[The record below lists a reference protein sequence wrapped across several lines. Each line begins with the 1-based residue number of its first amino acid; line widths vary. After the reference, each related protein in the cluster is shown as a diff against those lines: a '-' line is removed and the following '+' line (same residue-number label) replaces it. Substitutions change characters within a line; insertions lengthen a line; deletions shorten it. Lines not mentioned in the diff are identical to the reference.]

1 MLKHPS
7 CIIGLFVVPLF
18 LLLLGCGTNSSYA
31 PSSSSSLSSSIGP
44 PPVQAASGFTNAT
57 LSGGYAFGVVGTSG
71 IQAQAGNGVAVADG
85 NGNITSG
92 DETLNIGGT
101 MSCHAT
107 LTGTYSVNTNGTGT
121 ATATVTMDAASQAN
135 GCGTSSIGHF
145 TLAIG
150 NGGSTV
156 FIAEQDTG
164 GTFVAT
170 AIKQ

>member
-7 CIIGLFVVPLF
+7 YTIGLLVVPLF

-31 PSSSSSLSSSIGP
+31 PSASSISSSSIGP

-71 IQAQAGNGVAVADG
+71 IQAQAGNG
-85 NGNITSG
+85 
-92 DETLNIGGT
+92 
-101 MSCHAT
+101 
-107 LTGTYSVNTNGTGT
+107 
-121 ATATVTMDAASQAN
+121 
-135 GCGTSSIGHF
+135 
-145 TLAIG
+145 
-150 NGGSTV
+150 GSTV